1 MVLLFAIQKY
11 NKCGEILLNILSVN
25 NEDAVGSADG
35 SRSSSR
41 KPMKENKDECCAKD
55 SGDGSIFNSHRYT
68 INSQMQMVEINQ
80 FHDAHK
86 MEVIKNTLDHLTNW
100 NKLLLEERQQQI
112 N

>member
-41 KPMKENKDECCAKD
+41 KSMKANKDEVCTID
-55 SGDGSIFNSHRYT
+55 SCDGSIFNSHGYT
-68 INSQMQMVEINQ
+68 IDS
-80 FHDAHK
+80 
-86 MEVIKNTLDHLTNW
+86 
-100 NKLLLEERQQQI
+100 
-112 N
+112 